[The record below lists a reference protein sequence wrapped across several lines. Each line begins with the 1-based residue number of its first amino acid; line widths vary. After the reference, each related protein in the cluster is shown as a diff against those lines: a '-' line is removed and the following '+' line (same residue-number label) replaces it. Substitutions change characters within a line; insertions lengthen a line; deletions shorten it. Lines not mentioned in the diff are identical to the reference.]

1 MRKKIGIYPG
11 SFNPWHEGHTNILKK
26 ASKIFD
32 KIVIVQAINP
42 EKPILRGLDILKI
55 QIAEELKCWDD
66 NIKVIQHEGLLSDL
80 KFKYDAI
87 IRGLRN
93 GYDLQ
98 YEMNQQYWYE
108 DTGISVPIVL
118 FICDRDLTHISSS
131 SIRALKKLELI
142 SKKIRT

>member
-1 MRKKIGIYPG
+1 MSIQ
-11 SFNPWHEGHTNILKK
+11 
-26 ASKIFD
+26 FD

-42 EKPILRGLDILKI
+42 EKRPESRALDLLKI
-55 QIAEELKCWDD
+55 QIAEEFRCWDG
-66 NIKVIQHEGLLSDL
+66 IKVIHHEGLLSDL

-108 DTGISVPIVL
+108 DTGVKVPVVL
-118 FICDRDLTHISSS
+118 FICDRGLTHISSTAV
-131 SIRALKKLELI
+131 RAI
-142 SKKIRT
+142 SKLKSISSKYKKRRT

>member
-1 MRKKIGIYPG
+1 MRKKVAIYPG
-11 SFNPWHEGHTNILKK
+11 SFDPWHDGHSNILEK

-32 KIVIVQAINP
+32 EIVIIRAINP
-42 EKPILRGLDILKI
+42 EKTPSLSFDNFVLKFYDMY
-55 QIAEELKCWDD
+55 KTWDGF
-66 NIKVIQHEGLLSDL
+66 KVIQHKGLLSDL
-80 KFKYDAI
+80 KFKYHAI

-108 DTGISVPIVL
+108 DTGIKVPIVL

-131 SIRALKKLELI
+131 AIRSLDKLKKM
-142 SKKIRT
+142 